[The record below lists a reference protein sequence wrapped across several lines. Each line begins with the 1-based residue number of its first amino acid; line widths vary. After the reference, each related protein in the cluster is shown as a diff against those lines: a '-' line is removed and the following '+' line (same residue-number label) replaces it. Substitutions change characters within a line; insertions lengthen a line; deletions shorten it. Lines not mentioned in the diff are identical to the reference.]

1 MSFIYLCTGK
11 VLEKIIY
18 LENFSQLTNRLKRF
32 LYRSAIK
39 IFVLILKKL
48 VEKKI
53 TTTFLYIFLE
63 TMRYFIYVMVYFQVV
78 KQTI

>member
-53 TTTFLYIFLE
+53 NKNNISI
-63 TMRYFIYVMVYFQVV
+63 YFFGNNALFHLRHGLFSSC
-78 KQTI
+78 